1 MQPWE
6 KDELIEIARR
16 AHDRMIGRRVECVR
30 MTGDPRPVPAG
41 VQGTVVFVDDIGT
54 IHVKWDNGSTL
65 GLIPGLDSYKLL
77 SEL

>member
-30 MTGDPRPVPAG
+30 MTGDSRSVPAG